1 MRQLSWRTWRGVLVR
16 SVQNFVND
24 NCSDWAA
31 ALTYYGVL
39 ALFPSAIV
47 VVALVGLVSD
57 GEQTV
62 DTVVDLANQ
71 VGAGS
76 VLTDDEGGVIGVI
89 RTVVLDQSNP
99 KLLLSFGLAG
109 ALWSASGFIGAFT
122 RASNAIYGVTEGRP
136 VWKLRPLQIGLAAIT
151 LVLLA
156 VVALGL
162 IVSGPVTDAV
172 GDLINAGGLARTT
185 WSVAKWPVL
194 AMIMMALLSLLF
206 WIAPN
211 VRQPRFRW
219 LTPGGAVALVSWA
232 AASFGFGLY
241 VANFG
246 SYDTTYG
253 SLGRGHRVPGLA
265 LPVQLGADAGRADQ
279 RRGAARAA
287 VAGRR
292 PGPGGAGAAA
302 AQARRRLS
310 PRYRLGCPVR
320 PEPGRGP
327 VRGPVPVYRVGCRV
341 AQKAWSVATASTDRG
356 STNR

>member
-1 MRQLSWRTWRGVLVR
+1 MTTTEPGTTLGGTLGKRVPRRIRQLSWRTWRGVVVR
-16 SVQNFVND
+16 SVQNFVTD

-47 VVALVGLVSD
+47 VVALVGLVSN

-62 DTVVDLANQ
+62 DTVVDLARQ
-71 VGAGS
+71 LGAGAVVADKGS
-76 VLTDDEGGVIGVI
+76 ETGVVGVI
-89 RTVVLDQSNP
+89 RSVVVEQGHA
-99 KLLLSFGLAG
+99 KVLLSFGLLG

-172 GDLINAGGLARTT
+172 GDLINAGGLARTV

-194 AMIMMALLSLLF
+194 ALIMMVLLSLLF

-219 LTPGGAVALVSWA
+219 LTPGGAVALFAWA
-232 AASFGFGLY
+232 VASFGFSLY

-246 SYDTTYG
+246 SYGATYG
-253 SLGRGHRVPGLA
+253 SLGAAIAFLVWLYLSNSA
-265 LPVQLGADAGRADQ
+265 LMLGVQINAEVQ
-279 RRGAARAA
+279 R
-287 VAGRR
+287 GRR
-292 PGPGGAGAAA
+292 LQAGDPDPEEPV
-302 AQARRRLS
+302 LP
-310 PRYRLGCPVR
+310 PRKP
-320 PEPGRGP
+320 
-327 VRGPVPVYRVGCRV
+327 
-341 AQKAWSVATASTDRG
+341 AG
-356 STNR
+356 S

>member
-1 MRQLSWRTWRGVLVR
+1 MTTMEPGTTLDGARHPRVPRRMRQLSWRTWRGVLVR

-47 VVALVGLVSD
+47 VVALVGLVSS

-76 VLTDDEGGVIGVI
+76 VLTDDKGSVVGVI
-89 RTVVLDQSNP
+89 RSVVVDQSNP
-99 KLLLSFGLAG
+99 QLLLSFGLLG

-122 RASNAIYGVTEGRP
+122 RASNAVYGVDEGRP

-156 VVALGL
+156 VVALAL

-172 GDLINAGGLARTT
+172 GDLINAGGLARTV

-194 AMIMMALLSLLF
+194 AMIMMVLLSLLF

-219 LTPGGAVALVSWA
+219 LTPGGAVALVSWVA
-232 AASFGFGLY
+232 VSFGFGLY

-246 SYDTTYG
+246 SYNTTYG
-253 SLGRGHRVPGLA
+253 SLGAAIAFLVWLYLSNSA
-265 LPVQLGADAGRADQ
+265 LMLGVQINAEVQ
-279 RRGAARAA
+279 R
-287 VAGRR
+287 GRR
-292 PGPGGAGAAA
+292 LQAGD
-302 AQARRRLS
+302 QDPEDPVLPPRR
-310 PRYRLGCPVR
+310 P
-320 PEPGRGP
+320 
-327 VRGPVPVYRVGCRV
+327 
-341 AQKAWSVATASTDRG
+341 ADD
-356 STNR
+356 

>member
-1 MRQLSWRTWRGVLVR
+1 MTTTEPGTTRAGTPGERVPRRMRQLSWRTWRGVLVR

-57 GEQTV
+57 GERTL
-62 DTVVDLANQ
+62 DTVVDLARQ

-76 VLTDDEGGVIGVI
+76 VVAEKDGGMIGVI
-89 RTVVLDQSNP
+89 RAVVVQQSNV
-99 KLLLSFGLAG
+99 KVLLSFGLLG

-136 VWKLRPLQIGLAAIT
+136 VWKLRPVQIGLAAVT

-156 VVALGL
+156 VVALAL

-172 GDLINAGGLARTT
+172 GDLIHAGGLARTV

-194 AMIMMALLSLLF
+194 ALVMMVLLSLLF

-232 AASFGFGLY
+232 AVSFGFGLY
-241 VANFG
+241 VTTFA

-253 SLGRGHRVPGLA
+253 SLGAAIAFLVWLYLSNSALMLGVQINAEVQRGRQLQAGDPDPEEPV
-265 LPVQLGADAGRADQ
+265 LPPRKPAD
-279 RRGAARAA
+279 
-287 VAGRR
+287 
-292 PGPGGAGAAA
+292 
-302 AQARRRLS
+302 S
-310 PRYRLGCPVR
+310 
-320 PEPGRGP
+320 
-327 VRGPVPVYRVGCRV
+327 
-341 AQKAWSVATASTDRG
+341 
-356 STNR
+356 

>member
-1 MRQLSWRTWRGVLVR
+1 MTTTEPGTTLDGTPHPQVPRRMRQLSWRTWRGVLVR

-57 GEQTV
+57 GERTL

-71 VGAGS
+71 VGAGA
-76 VLTDDEGGVIGVI
+76 VLSDDEGGVLKVI
-89 RTVVLDQSNP
+89 RSVVLEQSNP
-99 KLLLSFGLAG
+99 KLLLSFGLLG

-122 RASNAIYGVTEGRP
+122 RASNAVYGVTEGRP

-156 VVALGL
+156 VVALAL

-172 GDLINAGGLARTT
+172 GDLVNAGGLARTT

-219 LTPGGAVALVSWA
+219 LTPGGAVALISWA

-246 SYDTTYG
+246 SYNTTYG
-253 SLGRGHRVPGLA
+253 SLGAAIAFLVWLYLSNSALMLGVQINSEVQRGRQLQAGDPDPDEPV
-265 LPVQLGADAGRADQ
+265 LP
-279 RRGAARAA
+279 
-287 VAGRR
+287 
-292 PGPGGAGAAA
+292 
-302 AQARRRLS
+302 
-310 PRYRLGCPVR
+310 PRKP
-320 PEPGRGP
+320 
-327 VRGPVPVYRVGCRV
+327 
-341 AQKAWSVATASTDRG
+341 AND
-356 STNR
+356 

>member
-1 MRQLSWRTWRGVLVR
+1 MTTTEPGTTREGAHGTRVPRRMRQLSWRTWRGVLVR

-39 ALFPSAIV
+39 AVFPSAIV
-47 VVALVGLVSD
+47 IVALVGLVSS

-62 DTVVDLANQ
+62 DTIVELAGQ

-76 VLTDDEGGVIGVI
+76 VLSDDEDGVVGVI

-99 KLLLSFGLAG
+99 KLLLSFGLLG

-122 RASNAIYGVTEGRP
+122 RASNAIYGVDEGRP

-172 GDLINAGGLARTT
+172 GDLINAGGLARTV

-194 AMIMMALLSLLF
+194 AMIMMSLLSLLF

-232 AASFGFGLY
+232 VASFGFGLY
-241 VANFG
+241 VTNFS

-253 SLGRGHRVPGLA
+253 SLGAAIAFLVWLYLSNSALMLGVQINAEVQRGRQLQAGDQDPEEPV
-265 LPVQLGADAGRADQ
+265 LPPRKPADD
-279 RRGAARAA
+279 
-287 VAGRR
+287 
-292 PGPGGAGAAA
+292 
-302 AQARRRLS
+302 
-310 PRYRLGCPVR
+310 
-320 PEPGRGP
+320 
-327 VRGPVPVYRVGCRV
+327 
-341 AQKAWSVATASTDRG
+341 
-356 STNR
+356 